1 MPATEHRH
9 LIERIAG
16 SFNTGALD
24 AIPQLVSPS
33 LAGFTRDVGVM
44 QGRTLQ
50 LSGRQ
55 GVLWGKM
62 PARGLW
68 PWALLVAARLVMTL
82 PQLAS
87 APMQPDPVRR
97 S

>member
-16 SFNTGALD
+16 SFNTGALG

-44 QGRTLQ
+44 Q
-50 LSGRQ
+50 
-55 GVLWGKM
+55 
-62 PARGLW
+62 GLW